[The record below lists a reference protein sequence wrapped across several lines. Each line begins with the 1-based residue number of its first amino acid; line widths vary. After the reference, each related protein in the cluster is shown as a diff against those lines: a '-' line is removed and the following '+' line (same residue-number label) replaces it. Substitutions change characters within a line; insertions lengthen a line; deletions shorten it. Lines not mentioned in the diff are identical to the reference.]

1 MIDAH
6 AHVVP
11 FAGIATPP
19 SMVGGEPRPG
29 AILSPWVPLL
39 GRPDLNDAMASLGDR
54 VLGSASSADELRDLM
69 TGPSFVGVEIT
80 ARIDGA
86 YLGDERFESFWAA
99 AEETGA
105 LVFVHPTTTH
115 DWGGPDVGYLWN
127 TIGNPME
134 TTITAAHLVVN
145 GVLERYPGVKILLAH
160 TGGAVLWLAA
170 RMRHARAAVASASPV
185 DVDRS
190 LRRLY
195 YDTITHDADRLRAAI
210 TYVGAAQVLAGSDH
224 PFDMADP
231 DPEATVR
238 MAGLSPADEALV
250 LYGNAERLLT

>member
-1 MIDAH
+1 MIDCH

-11 FAGIATPP
+11 FEGVATPP
-19 SMVGGEPRPG
+19 SMLGGEPRPG

-39 GRPDLNDAMASLGDR
+39 GRRDLNDAMASLGDR
-54 VLGSASSADELRDLM
+54 VLGTASSADELRDVM
-69 TGPSFVGVEIT
+69 TGPFAGVEIT
-80 ARIDGA
+80 AKIDGV
-86 YLGDERFESFWAA
+86 YLGDERFEPFWAA

-105 LVFVHPTTTH
+105 IVFVHPTTTH

-134 TTITAAHLVVN
+134 TTITAGHLVVN
-145 GVLERYPGVKILLAH
+145 GVLERHPGVKIVLAH
-160 TGGAVLWLAA
+160 TGGAILWLAA
-170 RMRHARAAVASASPV
+170 RMRHAREAVASASPV

-195 YDTITHDADRLRAAI
+195 YDTITHDPERLRAAV
-210 TYVGAAQVLAGSDH
+210 TYVGATQVLAGSDH

-238 MAGLSPADEALV
+238 AAGFSPADEALI
-250 LYGNAERLLT
+250 LSGNAERLLA